1 MLRAKS
7 SHLYRDSVGSDLNL
21 NSTMGMI
28 LIGLIVDAMYV
39 LSQKCFV
46 LGPTMQGRLY
56 GIMFFQTYLY
66 ITSGTKDRT
75 CLRALVSFC
84 CAALANPINLPLYV
98 TQVVV
103 LWYAC

>member
-28 LIGLIVDAMYV
+28 LIGLIVDAM
-39 LSQKCFV
+39 
-46 LGPTMQGRLY
+46 LY

-75 CLRALVSFC
+75 CLRALV
-84 CAALANPINLPLYV
+84 
-98 TQVVV
+98 VV
-103 LWYAC
+103 LWYA